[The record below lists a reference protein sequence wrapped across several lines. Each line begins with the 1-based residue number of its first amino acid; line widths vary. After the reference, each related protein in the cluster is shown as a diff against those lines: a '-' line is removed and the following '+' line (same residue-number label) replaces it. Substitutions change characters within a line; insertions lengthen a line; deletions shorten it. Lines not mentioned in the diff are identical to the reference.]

1 MYKKYNSEKYI
12 NKEEKM
18 KKTHRIIVLVAILF
32 LIVGCSGMMNTPTK
46 KVEDFLSKYQT
57 MDKAVLTQLDDII
70 EDAGN
75 LVDDQKETYRD
86 LMKKQ
91 YQNLSYK
98 IKDET
103 EDGDNATIEV
113 EIEVYDYGKA
123 IQESES
129 YLTTNREEF
138 LDNDTNEVDT
148 EKFLDYKIKK
158 MKDTKDKVTYT
169 INFTLTKVED
179 EWKLDDISDIDR
191 QKLHGLYY

>member
-1 MYKKYNSEKYI
+1 
-12 NKEEKM
+12 M
-18 KKTHRIIVLVAILF
+18 KKFNKVILAAAILF
-32 LIVGCSGMMNTPTK
+32 FIVGCGNMMNTPTK

-57 MDKAVLTQLDDII
+57 MDKAVLTQLDDVI

-75 LVDDQKETYRD
+75 LVDDQKEEYRE

-103 EDGDNATIEV
+103 EDGDNATVEV

-123 IQESES
+123 IQESEN

-138 LDNDTNEVDT
+138 LDFETNDVDT
-148 EKFLDYKIKK
+148 KKFLDYKIKQIK
-158 MKDTKDKVTYT
+158 NMKDKVTYT
-169 INFTLTKVED
+169 INFTLTKVDD
-179 EWKLDDISDIDR
+179 EWKLDDISDVDR